1 MRRWIVLLGC
11 FIGMGISIS
20 ATLAFPF
27 GLYLGAMT
35 SEFGWSRTQFSATL
49 SFISLGN
56 LVMLPLAGYA
66 VDRIGATRSI
76 FVGLV
81 LANTFCAAL
90 ALTRSYTAF
99 VMLSCLASMC
109 GSLALYPAYFS
120 IVRGWFDR
128 NLGLALAIASAG
140 VSVGVAGF
148 ARLITEVIAAYGW
161 RPAFVA
167 SAGIAFVAGAA
178 SLLMLIRENKGLVP
192 AQERRPDHCDG
203 ALTGVPLRSA
213 LRSRDFWLFAI
224 AFLLIVFAGSGPQV
238 HLPALLADKGVAPR
252 AIASVVAAL
261 ALGSVLG
268 RLATGFLLD
277 RISFRLVAAI
287 FFLGQAA
294 GIVVLSWDAHFA
306 ILAAL
311 LMGGALG
318 AEVDLMGYVMA
329 RRFGRLAYARIL
341 GAALAVAQSAL
352 LISPIGTGLIYDYY
366 KSYDPVLSAYPLLSV
381 LAVVLMFCANLT
393 KSDPDT
399 ALPLSGVDSGALSRP
414 TGPIV

>member
-1 MRRWIVLLGC
+1 MQRWIVLFGC
-11 FIGMGISIS
+11 FVGMGISIS

-27 GLYLGAMT
+27 GLYLDAVT

-56 LVMLPLAGYA
+56 LVMLPFAGYA
-66 VDRIGATRSI
+66 VDRIGAVRSI
-76 FVGLV
+76 SIGLV
-81 LANTFCAAL
+81 LANAFCASL
-90 ALTRSYTAF
+90 ALTRSYAAF
-99 VMLSCLASMC
+99 VSLSCLASMC

-128 NLGLALAIASAG
+128 NLGFALAIASAG
-140 VSVGVAGF
+140 VSVGVGGF
-148 ARLITEVIAAYGW
+148 ARLITQMIAADGW
-161 RPAFVA
+161 RSAFVA
-167 SAGIAFVAGAA
+167 SAGIAFVAGIA
-178 SLLMLIRENKGLVP
+178 SLLLLIRENKGLMPV
-192 AQERRPDHCDG
+192 QERRGNHIEG
-203 ALTGVPLRSA
+203 VLTGVPLGVA
-213 LRSRDFWLFAI
+213 LRSLDFWLFAI

-238 HLPALLADKGVAPR
+238 HLPALLSDKGVSPS

-294 GIVVLSWDAHFA
+294 GIFVLSRNTHLA
-306 ILAAL
+306 IVAAL

-341 GAALAVAQSAL
+341 GVALAVAQSAL
-352 LISPIGTGLIYDYY
+352 LISPVGTGLIYDHY
-366 KSYDPVLSAYPLLSV
+366 KSYNLVLSLYPLLSI
-381 LAVVLMFCANLT
+381 LAVVLMFFAKLNRN
-393 KSDPDT
+393 DPD
-399 ALPLSGVDSGALSRP
+399 AGRPSEDAGGDVIFDSVASS
-414 TGPIV
+414 V